1 MRRARRVRGTEGG
14 CVSKNICLFVCGVWC
29 RSMESSTKKR
39 ETNEAMVMLVEQQK
53 RRDRRKR
60 KIQDYRPDQDPYRNT
75 MTPSFP

>member
-1 MRRARRVRGTEGG
+1 
-14 CVSKNICLFVCGVWC
+14 
-29 RSMESSTKKR
+29 MESSTKKR

-60 KIQDYRPDQDPYRNT
+60 KIQDNRPDQDPYRNT